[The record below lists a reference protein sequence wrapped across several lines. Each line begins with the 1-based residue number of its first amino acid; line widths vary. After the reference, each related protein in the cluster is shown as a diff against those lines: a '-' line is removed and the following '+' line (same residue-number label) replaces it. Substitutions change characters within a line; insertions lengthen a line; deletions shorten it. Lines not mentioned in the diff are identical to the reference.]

1 MKHLQPASTGSL
13 VEYLQ
18 DNQPVIGYVQEDSS
32 KQLRVLNINKRL
44 VKLSSARLLP
54 WVGPTLASE
63 LSRQDILEA
72 LQQHQQRREQLK
84 DSIDPLE
91 IWELA
96 QDEVRDA
103 QVEWFAG
110 LIWQDPDVDHVAAL
124 GRAMLRCK
132 THFKFQPPRFIV
144 FDRERVEAKQA
155 AQEEERQRREL
166 LNEGQPFLKALWE
179 MHRQGQALD
188 LPPLSP
194 GTQESLKHLLK
205 LGVADPEDQAFLE
218 VWKDLRRGLP
228 DDPHLPL
235 ILSQAWGLLPK
246 HHNHHLDQA
255 GYAWGDCWSLEHQD
269 EIDRIIHHVSE
280 AGAEPAGLK
289 LISIDSPSTRD
300 IDDAFVLQPISP
312 DELQLTLALACPVL
326 GWEFGSDLDKA
337 VAHRASSL
345 YLPEGTS
352 HMLPEVLGTD
362 LFSLVQDENRPALL
376 VDIRLNSSGQ
386 VVQTGVRFN
395 WVRLEQNM
403 TYEQVEDILNSGD
416 KSHHLQTALDLATRL
431 REQRIES
438 GAVILEQNDP
448 SITLEPEEDDVRIHL
463 SPAEVHPK
471 AQLIVSEFMILAN
484 SAVADWA
491 QSEGIPLVH
500 RTQNIALPQK
510 HAGIWE
516 DPVDLFRIFR
526 DMSSSRLD
534 TTPKPHASLGLTR
547 YAPVTSPLRRYP
559 DFLNLAQLFHWS
571 RTAQPKLSAAQLE
584 ALLPFLSA
592 RGQAVTQIQ
601 RFRVRY
607 WKLLYL
613 KRYCKIKIWHGILV
627 ADNGTMVTVSLPE
640 EQLFVRGEKK
650 LFGEKLTPGQRY
662 QLRLGKIDPLN
673 NDIHIIKAWE
683 E

>member
-1 MKHLQPASTGSL
+1 MKHLQPASSGSL

-18 DNQPVIGYVQEDSS
+18 DNQPVIGYVQEDSP

-54 WVGPTLASE
+54 WVGPVLASE

-72 LQQHQQRREQLK
+72 LQQHQQMREQLQ
-84 DSIDPLE
+84 DTIDPLE

-155 AQEEERQRREL
+155 TQEAERQRREL

-179 MHRQGQALD
+179 MHRQGHPLD

-194 GTQESLKHLLK
+194 GTEESLKHLLK
-205 LGVADPEDQAFLE
+205 LGVADPEDQTFLDA
-218 VWKDLRRGLP
+218 WKDLRRGLP

-255 GYAWGDCWSLEHQD
+255 GYAWGDSWSLEHQE
-269 EIDRIIHHVSE
+269 EIDRITHHVSE
-280 AGAEPAGLK
+280 SGAEPAGLK

-362 LFSLVQDENRPALL
+362 LFSLVQDESRPALL
-376 VDIRLNSSGQ
+376 VDIRLSSSGQ
-386 VVQTGVRFN
+386 VVQTGIRFE

-403 TYEQVEDILNSGD
+403 NYAQVEDILSSGD
-416 KSHHLQTALDLATRL
+416 TSHHLQAALDLATRL

-448 SITLEPEEDDVRIHL
+448 SITLEPEADDVHIHL
-463 SPAEVHPK
+463 SPAAVHPK

-534 TTPKPHASLGLTR
+534 ITPKPHASLGLKR
-547 YAPVTSPLRRYP
+547 YAPITSPLRRYA

-571 RTAQPKLSAAQLE
+571 QTSQPRMTSAQLE
-584 ALLPFLSA
+584 SLLPYLSA
-592 RGQAVTQIQ
+592 RGQAVSQIQ

-613 KRYCKIKIWHGILV
+613 KRYCKMNMWHGILV

-650 LFGEKLTPGQRY
+650 LFGEKLIPGQRY